1 MFMKKVFYVCNEHR
15 GNPVVAHE
23 TYEDAVK
30 EAKRLAEKE
39 RCKFKIFIPVAVVVP
54 EVTVRTIEFNYE
66 EKKGN

>member
-1 MFMKKVFYVCNEHR
+1 MNKNYYVCNEHR

-39 RCKFKIFIPVAVVVP
+39 RCKFKIFIAVAEVEP
-54 EVTVRTIEFNYE
+54 EIIIKVKEFNRE
-66 EKKGN
+66 SIEKGE